1 MERCIIVLNK
11 VVIQFRNKKDAIR
24 IIMGLILIGF
34 MGWIIYDT
42 LMGAAWDSDENQ
54 VIEANVRKLKV
65 MENQTPPDIKSSCT
79 VSSGRTGQSQPGD
92 NRQNQSD
99 QSQYDQSQPDKSQ
112 PVDTGEDEQERIM
125 TMEDPDISVFNQ
137 WFDGCAIVGDSLVEG
152 AGYYGFLNS
161 SILFSKI
168 GCSVSGAGELVE
180 SMVQMHPR
188 KVFLALGNNDME
200 NYGSH
205 VEKFIEKYRDLISG
219 IRKSLPDSQIYVA
232 AVLPVQQKAI
242 NKEAKMKNVE
252 LYNEYLE
259 EMCEELK
266 MTFLDPGFILKMDDS
281 LYEPDGIHTVKKFYY
296 KWLTYLADM
305 AGVSQ

>member
-1 MERCIIVLNK
+1 MEI
-11 VVIQFRNKKDAIR
+11 
-24 IIMGLILIGF
+24 
-34 MGWIIYDT
+34 
-42 LMGAAWDSDENQ
+42 
-54 VIEANVRKLKV
+54 
-65 MENQTPPDIKSSCT
+65 
-79 VSSGRTGQSQPGD
+79 
-92 NRQNQSD
+92 
-99 QSQYDQSQPDKSQ
+99 
-112 PVDTGEDEQERIM
+112 
-125 TMEDPDISVFNQ
+125 
-137 WFDGCAIVGDSLVEG
+137 
-152 AGYYGFLNS
+152 
-161 SILFSKI
+161 
-168 GCSVSGAGELVE
+168 
-180 SMVQMHPR
+180 
-188 KVFLALGNNDME
+188 
-200 NYGSH
+200 YGSH